1 MEGCLRSDHGRNEVL
16 RRQILRIGVTA
27 APISL
32 LVTMLLP
39 GSAFAGQGGTS
50 GGGSCSDSGNTVGC
64 TTGVGGSGGT
74 GTTGG
79 SGAIT
84 TGDNNGGGGSTTAP
98 TCPNYVPYP
107 QGGAPP
113 AGENPNGAWYINTCA
128 VGTPQGQATGLTWI
142 VNNQPPPP
150 PPPDPALVA
159 VQAASQL
166 QLASPTLTLSP
177 AANAYVNFPEWLSI
191 NGAIWH
197 PFTTAATACN
207 AGGCTT
213 VAATATPDYVT
224 WNTGDSTAAT
234 VCYGPGTTYDTSVA
248 FSDQSTQCS
257 HTYAISSYGQP
268 SPNGLS
274 ADAAFPI
281 TAAVTWNVTWA
292 GPDGST
298 GQLAAI
304 GTQGTSSLKVEQIES
319 VLK

>member
-1 MEGCLRSDHGRNEVL
+1 V
-16 RRQILRIGVTA
+16 A
-27 APISL
+27 
-32 LVTMLLP
+32 
-39 GSAFAGQGGTS
+39 
-50 GGGSCSDSGNTVGC
+50 
-64 TTGVGGSGGT
+64 
-74 GTTGG
+74 
-79 SGAIT
+79 
-84 TGDNNGGGGSTTAP
+84 
-98 TCPNYVPYP
+98 YP

-128 VGTPQGQATGLTWI
+128 VGIPQAQGTGLTWI

-150 PPPDPALVA
+150 PPPDPAVVA
-159 VQAASQL
+159 AQAASQL
-166 QLASPTLTLSP
+166 QLASPILTLSP
-177 AANAYVNFPEWLSI
+177 AANAYVNFPEWLSV
-191 NGAIWH
+191 NSAIWH
-197 PFTTAATACN
+197 PFTTSATACN

-224 WNTGDSTAAT
+224 WDTGDSTTAT

-248 FSDQSTQCS
+248 FSEQSTQCS
-257 HTYAISSYGQP
+257 HTYAISSYGEP
-268 SPNGLS
+268 SPNGQA
-274 ADAAFPI
+274 ADATFPI

>member
-1 MEGCLRSDHGRNEVL
+1 ML
-16 RRQILRIGVTA
+16 RRQILGIAVIA
-27 APISL
+27 APLSL
-32 LVTMLLP
+32 IATLLLP
-39 GSAFAGQGGTS
+39 GTAFAS
-50 GGGSCSDSGNTVGC
+50 GGGGLSGGGGTCSDSGNTVGC

-79 SGAIT
+79 SGATT
-84 TGDNNGGGGSTTAP
+84 TGDNNGGGGATAP
-98 TCPNYVPYP
+98 TCPNYVSYP

-128 VGTPQGQATGLTWI
+128 VGTQQGMSTGLTWI

-150 PPPDPALVA
+150 PPPDPAVVA
-159 VQAASQL
+159 AQAAGQL

-177 AANAYVNFPEWLSI
+177 AANAYVNFPEWLSV
-191 NGAIWH
+191 NAAIWH
-197 PFTTAATACN
+197 PFSTSATACN

-213 VAATATPDYVT
+213 AAATATPDYVT
-224 WNTGDSTAAT
+224 WNTGDLATAT
-234 VCYGPGTTYDTSVA
+234 VCYGPGTAYDASVA
-248 FSDQSTQCS
+248 FADQSTQCS

-268 SPNGLS
+268 SPNGQA

-304 GTQGTSSLKVEQIES
+304 ETQGTSSLKVEQIES

>member
-1 MEGCLRSDHGRNEVL
+1 ML
-16 RRQILRIGVTA
+16 RRQILGIAVIAAPLSLIATLLLPVTA
-27 APISL
+27 
-32 LVTMLLP
+32 
-39 GSAFAGQGGTS
+39 FAS
-50 GGGSCSDSGNTVGC
+50 GGGGLSGGGGTCSDSGNTVGC
-64 TTGVGGSGGT
+64 TTGVGGSGET

-79 SGAIT
+79 SGATT
-84 TGDNNGGGGSTTAP
+84 TGDNTGGGGGSTTAP

-159 VQAASQL
+159 AQAASQL

-191 NGAIWH
+191 NAAIWH
-197 PFTTAATACN
+197 PFTTSATACN

-213 VAATATPDYVT
+213 AAATATPDYVT

-257 HTYAISSYGQP
+257 HIYAISSIGQP

-281 TAAVTWNVTWA
+281 TAAVTWSVTWA

-298 GQLAAI
+298 GQLATI

>member
-1 MEGCLRSDHGRNEVL
+1 VESCLRSDHGRSEVL
-16 RRQILRIGVTA
+16 RRQILRIGFTV
-27 APISL
+27 APIGL
-32 LVTMLLP
+32 LLTMLHP

-79 SGAIT
+79 SGATT
-84 TGDNNGGGGSTTAP
+84 TGNGGGGGSTTAP

-107 QGGAPP
+107 EGGAPP

-128 VGTPQGQATGLTWI
+128 VGTPQGQGTGLAWI

-150 PPPDPALVA
+150 PPPDPAVVA
-159 VQAASQL
+159 AQAASQL

-191 NGAIWH
+191 NAAIWH
-197 PFTTAATACN
+197 PFTTSATACN

-213 VAATATPDYVT
+213 AAATATPDYVT

-234 VCYGPGTTYDTSVA
+234 VCYGPGTAYDTSVA
-248 FSDQSTQCS
+248 FADQSTQCS
-257 HTYAISSYGQP
+257 HTYAISSIGQS
-268 SPNGLS
+268 SPNGQA

-281 TAAVTWNVTWA
+281 TAAVTWSVTWA

>member
-1 MEGCLRSDHGRNEVL
+1 MLK
-16 RRQILRIGVTA
+16 RQILGIGVIA
-27 APISL
+27 APLSL
-32 LVTMLLP
+32 IATLLLP
-39 GSAFAGQGGTS
+39 GTAFAS
-50 GGGSCSDSGNTVGC
+50 GGGGLSGGGGTCSDSGNTVGC

-79 SGAIT
+79 SGATT
-84 TGDNNGGGGSTTAP
+84 TGDSTGGGGGSTTAP
-98 TCPNYVPYP
+98 TCPNFVPYP

-142 VNNQPPPP
+142 VNNQPPPSP
-150 PPPDPALVA
+150 PPNPAVVA
-159 VQAASQL
+159 AQAASQL

-191 NGAIWH
+191 NAAIWH
-197 PFTTAATACN
+197 PFTTSATACN

-224 WNTGDSTAAT
+224 WDTGDTTAAT
-234 VCYGPGTTYDTSVA
+234 VCYGPGATYDTSVA
-248 FSDQSTQCS
+248 YSDQSTQCS
-257 HTYAISSYGQP
+257 HIYAISSYGQP
-268 SPNGLS
+268 SPNGQA

-281 TAAVTWNVTWA
+281 TAAVSWNVTWA

>member
-1 MEGCLRSDHGRNEVL
+1 
-16 RRQILRIGVTA
+16 
-27 APISL
+27 
-32 LVTMLLP
+32 
-39 GSAFAGQGGTS
+39 
-50 GGGSCSDSGNTVGC
+50 
-64 TTGVGGSGGT
+64 
-74 GTTGG
+74 
-79 SGAIT
+79 
-84 TGDNNGGGGSTTAP
+84 
-98 TCPNYVPYP
+98 VPYP

-128 VGTPQGQATGLTWI
+128 VGIPQGQGTGLTWI

-159 VQAASQL
+159 AQAASQL
-166 QLASPTLTLSP
+166 QLASPTLMLSP

-191 NGAIWH
+191 NAAIWH
-197 PFTTAATACN
+197 PFTTSATACN

-213 VAATATPDYVT
+213 VAATATPDFVT
-224 WNTGDSTAAT
+224 WYTGDTAAAT
-234 VCYGPGTTYDTSVA
+234 VCYGPGTPYDTSVA
-248 FSDQSTQCS
+248 FSEQSTQCS
-257 HTYAISSYGQP
+257 HTYAISSYGEP
-268 SPNGLS
+268 SPNGQA

-281 TAAVTWNVTWA
+281 SAAVTWNVTWA

>member
-1 MEGCLRSDHGRNEVL
+1 MLRDR
-16 RRQILRIGVTA
+16 ILGKVAIA
-27 APISL
+27 ATFTLWAI
-32 LVTMLLP
+32 TLLP
-39 GSAFAGQGGTS
+39 GVAVASGET
-50 GGGSCSDSGNTVGC
+50 GGGNGGGACSDSGNTVGC
-64 TTGVGGSGGT
+64 TTGIGGSGGT

-79 SGAIT
+79 SGAT
-84 TGDNNGGGGSTTAP
+84 TTSDSNGGGGGSMTAP
-98 TCPNYVPYP
+98 TCPNYVAYP

-128 VGTPQGQATGLTWI
+128 VGIPQGQGTGLTWI

-150 PPPDPALVA
+150 PPPDPAVVA
-159 VQAASQL
+159 AQAASQL

-191 NGAIWH
+191 NAAIWH

-224 WNTGDSTAAT
+224 WDTGDTTAAT
-234 VCYGPGTTYDTSVA
+234 VCYGPGTPYDTSVA
-248 FSDQSTQCS
+248 FSEQSTQCS

-268 SPNGLS
+268 SPNGQ
-274 ADAAFPI
+274 ATDAAFPI

>member
-1 MEGCLRSDHGRNEVL
+1 ML
-16 RRQILRIGVTA
+16 RRLILRIGVTA

-79 SGAIT
+79 SGGTT
-84 TGDNNGGGGSTTAP
+84 TGNGGGGGSTTAP

-128 VGTPQGQATGLTWI
+128 VGTPQGQGTGLTWI
-142 VNNQPPPP
+142 VNSQPPPP
-150 PPPDPALVA
+150 PPPDPAVVA
-159 VQAASQL
+159 AQAASQL

-177 AANAYVNFPEWLSI
+177 AANAYVNFPEWLSV
-191 NGAIWH
+191 NAAIWH
-197 PFTTAATACN
+197 PFTTSATACN

-213 VAATATPDYVT
+213 AAATATPDFVT
-224 WNTGDSTAAT
+224 WDTGDTTAAT

-248 FSDQSTQCS
+248 FADQSTQCS

-268 SPNGLS
+268 SPDGQA

>member
-1 MEGCLRSDHGRNEVL
+1 MLK
-16 RRQILRIGVTA
+16 RQILGIGVIA
-27 APISL
+27 APLSL
-32 LVTMLLP
+32 IATLLLP
-39 GSAFAGQGGTS
+39 GAAFAS
-50 GGGSCSDSGNTVGC
+50 GGGGLSGGGGTCSDSGNTVGC
-64 TTGVGGSGGT
+64 TTGIGGSGGT
-74 GTTGG
+74 GSTGG
-79 SGAIT
+79 SGATT
-84 TGDNNGGGGSTTAP
+84 TGNNTGGGGGTTAP
-98 TCPNYVPYP
+98 ACPNYVAFPL
-107 QGGAPP
+107 GGAPP

-128 VGTPQGQATGLTWI
+128 VGTQQGQGTGLTWI

-150 PPPDPALVA
+150 PPPDPAVVA
-159 VQAASQL
+159 AQAASQL

-177 AANAYVNFPEWLSI
+177 AANAYVNFPEWLSV
-191 NGAIWH
+191 NAAIWH
-197 PFTTAATACN
+197 PFTTSATACN

-224 WNTGDSTAAT
+224 WDTGDTAAAT
-234 VCYGPGTTYDTSVA
+234 VCYGPGTAYDTSVA
-248 FSDQSTQCS
+248 FSAQSTQCS

-268 SPNGLS
+268 SSNGQ
-274 ADAAFPI
+274 AANAAFPI